1 MHGAYG
7 LLLHCAHNLMA
18 FSTNVQQRKVLE
30 MWPPCMDTPQWW
42 SHIVVYGATPC
53 EVPMQVPPRYLSS
66 TLLQWCCLGD
76 RLYNSYIPTWGG
88 GLAHCDTNVQD
99 HTPGRDVTSTGIFSV
114 LSVTTFCMTLFY
126 SPFVPSALPL
136 CFPTN
141 NSFLTSILSD
151 QEGQFLVP
159 VVSNSTQNKSLI
171 LKTSCK

>member
-1 MHGAYG
+1 MAILHGHPPMMVT
-7 LLLHCAHNLMA
+7 HC
-18 FSTNVQQRKVLE
+18 
-30 MWPPCMDTPQWW
+30 
-42 SHIVVYGATPC
+42 GAWCHPLWGS
-53 EVPMQVPPRYLSS
+53 QVPPRYLSS

-99 HTPGRDVTSTGIFSV
+99 HTPRRDVTSTGIFSV

-151 QEGQFLVP
+151 PEGQFLVP
-159 VVSNSTQNKSLI
+159 VVSNSTQNKPLI